1 MKARTDCTACR
12 KRIYKEA
19 ETAYLKQEYKFFED
33 AAYSMAVFATIVALS
48 VHHRRG
54 RSKAYIRSFFDE
66 MCFIFDAPPVM
77 GKEIRMTDMQKVLE
91 EKYGIDFNRIK
102 LHLESEREFVHGTKK
117 AIKERKNV
125 ED

>member
-19 ETAYLKQEYKFFED
+19 EAEYLKQEYKFFED

-48 VHHRRG
+48 VHHRRR

-77 GKEIRMTDMQKVLE
+77 GKEIRMTDMQKVFE
-91 EKYGIDFNRIK
+91 EKYGIDFGKIK
-102 LHLESEREFVHGTKK
+102 LHLQTEKEFIT
-117 AIKERKNV
+117 ETRKGAKNG
-125 ED
+125 

>member
-54 RSKAYIRSFFDE
+54 RSKAYIRSFFEE
-66 MCFIFDAPPVM
+66 MCFIFDAPPIM
-77 GKEIRMTDMQKVLE
+77 GKEIRMTDMQKVFE
-91 EKYGIDFNRIK
+91 EKYGIDFGKIK
-102 LHLESEREFVHGTKK
+102 LHLQTEKEFIT
-117 AIKERKNV
+117 ETRKGAKNG
-125 ED
+125 